1 MSNTIN
7 KNASIPSL
15 NPHFRLQY
23 EKAQECFVLLFPE
36 GMIKLNGSAGEI
48 MNMVDGQRTH
58 EDIIAELQAKYP
70 EAGELGEQVMEFLA
84 IAQEK
89 QWVQYE

>member
-1 MSNTIN
+1 MSND
-7 KNASIPSL
+7 SIPSL
-15 NPHFRLQY
+15 NSHFRLQY

-48 MNMVDGQRTH
+48 MNMVDGKRSH
-58 EDIIAELQAKYP
+58 NDIINDLQAKYP
-70 EAGELGEQVMEFLA
+70 EAGELGEQVLEFLI

-89 QWVQYE
+89 QWILYE